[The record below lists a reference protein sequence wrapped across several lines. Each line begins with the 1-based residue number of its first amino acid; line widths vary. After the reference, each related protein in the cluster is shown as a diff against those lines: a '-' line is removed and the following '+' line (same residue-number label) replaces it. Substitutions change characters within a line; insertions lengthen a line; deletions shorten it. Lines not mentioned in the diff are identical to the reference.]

1 MLAATEEIGPLRASG
16 FVAWLLWLAVHPLFL
31 TGFTKGRWRLS
42 HRLAF
47 NVPGL
52 ACRSEGE
59 GNLHGGARG
68 RRAVQ

>member
-42 HRLAF
+42 YRGY
-47 NVPGL
+47 PGQL
-52 ACRSEGE
+52 RIDAGE
-59 GNLHGGARG
+59 FVGSPLI
-68 RRAVQ
+68 